1 MNPSFA
7 DIQAATK
14 LIRPHLEVTPLLR
27 SNVFSEMCARDV
39 HIKWDNTHRT
49 GSFKERGA
57 LHALLRLSPEEQA
70 KGVITASAGNHAL
83 ALSFH
88 ARRLNIPCTVVM
100 PVRAPLVKVQSAHNY
115 GAEVILHGD
124 TFDEA
129 YQHAIFLAEKTS
141 RRRIPPY
148 DDVDVVAGQGSCGIE
163 IHEQLPEVD
172 AVFVPVG
179 GGGLISGIAIAL
191 KELRPRV
198 KIIGV
203 QSEWAVQHRS
213 APTPS
218 AQLPS
223 LPPATIADGIA
234 VKRIGQITK
243 PIIEQQVDTL
253 LTASESSIAQAVVHY
268 IEHEHTV
275 IEGAGAAALAG
286 LLSYKLPREIQRIVV
301 LACGSNIDINV
312 LSRLLERDMGERG
325 RLLHLKLSVP
335 DKPGSLSFVTSIM
348 AREGANI
355 LEVIHDRSFSKLPGN
370 VDITF
375 ELEVRNKDHGA
386 QILAALKNAQ
396 VHTLVG
402 TS

>member
-1 MNPSFA
+1 MNPTFS
-7 DIQAATK
+7 DIKAATE

-27 SNVFSEMCARDV
+27 SNVFSEMSGRDV
-39 HIKWDNTHRT
+39 YIKWDNTLRT

-57 LHALLRLSPEEQA
+57 LHALLRLSPEERT

-100 PVRAPLVKVQSAHNY
+100 PSRAPLVKVQSAHNY
-115 GAEVILHGD
+115 GAEVILFGD

-129 YQHAIFLAEKTS
+129 YQHAIDLAETTAK
-141 RRRIPPY
+141 RRIPPY
-148 DDVDVVAGQGSCGIE
+148 DHVDVVAGQGSCGIE
-163 IHEQLPEVD
+163 IYEQLPEVD

-179 GGGLISGIAIAL
+179 GGGLISGIATAL
-191 KELRPRV
+191 KELRPKT

-213 APTPS
+213 APTNSSP
-218 AQLPS
+218 PPR

-243 PIIEQQVDTL
+243 PIIEQRVDTL
-253 LTASESSIAQAVVHY
+253 LTASEASIAQAVVHY
-268 IEHEHTV
+268 VEHEHTV

-286 LLSYKLPREIQRIVV
+286 LLSYRLPKELQHIVV

-335 DKPGSLSFVTSIM
+335 DKPGSLAFITSIM

-375 ELEVRNKDHGA
+375 ELEVRNKDHGSQVLDALRAA
-386 QILAALKNAQ
+386 QI
-396 VHTLVG
+396 HTVVG
-402 TS
+402 AS